1 MSTLFVNTIY
11 PDSGSIVNISGS
23 LKISQSLIVADNIIM
38 SGSIKLG
45 DTTADSVSLTAEIS
59 SSIIP
64 DATITYNLGS
74 SVKTWNKLHIA
85 NITSSGNISSSG
97 IVYGRIGKFDEL
109 ELAAF
114 TSITASGGISASVFR
129 GDGSQLTGVGIT
141 GSALDVVSINV
152 DTFVSGAG
160 TGSFNHFFVSGEIS
174 GSVSASG
181 TGSFQ
186 GGVNS
191 TGASGSFGY
200 ILATGDISTSGQGL
214 FGGGINTTGQTGSF
228 GYISASGDISSSGT
242 GSFEHLI
249 VTSQINSNISASGT
263 GSFMGGVDSINATG
277 SFGYISSSGD
287 ISSSGTGS
295 FEHFMISSQIN
306 SNISAS
312 GTGSFNGGI
321 DCIGDGTG
329 MAAATGAFGYV
340 STSGDLTV
348 NDITT
353 LGATGDITTVGTAS
367 FGHVIINAGSEN
379 HSISASGD
387 IRLNTGSFFV
397 GDGRLLTN
405 ITSSA
410 AVGGA
415 NTQVLF
421 NDGGSVGGDAG
432 ITYNKSGLGILS
444 ISGSIIVGNN
454 TPGLGHVSASRV
466 SASLG
471 FEADTLSTSSFGF
484 ISCSGDISSS
494 GTGSF
499 EGGINCISPGG
510 DDVDGTGSFGY
521 ISCSGDISMSG
532 TFAAGA
538 ISSSGTI
545 SGSLLKG
552 QSVQA
557 QVGNNLGYR
566 FNLNDDS
573 QINGV
578 QYNVIGERAHL
589 QIPSLPVSVTLPFS
603 ASATALVGGNL
614 TVGGTTTIAGVTT
627 TNGTLNAASGF
638 QIGGVAVTATAAELN
653 KMDAFL
659 GTTAQLNRLIK
670 TNSTSIEA
678 GKSVNYDSG
687 GAISSKIVII
697 EESAELTIGNSGA
710 FLIPVSG
717 EAQTFTLPNAEEST
731 GVYFRFIVGRAA
743 RHIILSPTNKIQG
756 IITSYTNGTTVER
769 TNIANM
775 GRLTIGEVPKIGD
788 NLTLVCNGDNW
799 YVTGET
805 NSPLGIAQV

>member
-484 ISCSGDISSS
+484 ISCSGDIS
-494 GTGSF
+494 
-499 EGGINCISPGG
+499 
-510 DDVDGTGSFGY
+510 
-521 ISCSGDISMSG
+521 MSG

-566 FNLNDDS
+566 FNLNDNS

-603 ASATALVGGNL
+603 ASSHMLTAGNL
-614 TVGGTTTIAGVTT
+614 IVGGTTTVAGASTH
-627 TNGTLNAASGF
+627 NGNLNAAGGF

-670 TNSTSIEA
+670 TNSTSIEG
-678 GKSVNYDSG
+678 GKAVNYDSN
-687 GAISSKIVII
+687 GAISNKRVII
-697 EESAELTIGNSGA
+697 EEGVELTVGNSGA
-710 FLIPVSG
+710 FLIPSSA
-717 EAQTFTLPNAEEST
+717 EAQTFTLPNADGSA